1 MVPIYDAGKPPACMF
16 RISALSISHPPI
28 MRDSRLPRLSR
39 RDAIQLGLGA
49 GLGAALTPLGAL
61 GRLAAQ
67 GVPDALAG
75 VSGTRAGLQTGAQIL
90 REIPSSGEKI
100 PVIGI
105 GTARRYEAPTAEDK
119 PALLATVRRFSELGG
134 KLIDTAPGYGQA
146 EIVVGELVSQLG
158 IRDKLFLATKVSV
171 RGTDVAP
178 GIAQMEESF
187 RRFHTDRI
195 DLMQVWNLGGTELLL
210 PVLRE
215 MKAAKKIR
223 YIGVTTSNERQYPAL
238 EAIMANEPLDFIQ
251 VDYAVDNREAE
262 QRILPMA
269 KEKGIGVLINLPF
282 GRSRVFQNVLDKPV
296 PEWAKEFDAATWPQV
311 FLKYIISNPA
321 VTCVI
326 PGTAKVAY
334 ADDNVAAS
342 RGRLPDEAMRK
353 RIEAYIASKA

>member
-1 MVPIYDAGKPPACMF
+1 MLPADTPSPLRPPT
-16 RISALSISHPPI
+16 
-28 MRDSRLPRLSR
+28 MRDSRLSR
-39 RDAIQLGLGA
+39 RDVIQLGLGA
-49 GLGAALTPLGAL
+49 GLGAALTPFGTL
-61 GRLAAQ
+61 GRLMAQ
-67 GVPDALAG
+67 GAPDAVLA
-75 VSGTRAGLQTGAQIL
+75 VQAGAQIL
-90 REIPSSGEKI
+90 RAIPSSGEKI

-119 PALLATVRRFSELGG
+119 PALLDTVRRFSELGG

-146 EIVVGELVSQLG
+146 EVVVGELVSQLG

-171 RGTDVAP
+171 RGTGVAP

-195 DLMQVWNLGGTELLL
+195 DLMQIWNLGGTELLL

-238 EAIMANEPLDFIQ
+238 EALMAKEPLDFIQ
-251 VDYAVDNREAE
+251 VDYAVDNREAD
-262 QRILPMA
+262 QRILPLA
-269 KEKGIGVLINLPF
+269 KERGIGVLINLPF

-296 PEWAKEFDAATWPQV
+296 PDWAKEFDAATWPQV
-311 FLKYIISNPA
+311 FLKYIVSNPA

-334 ADDNVAAS
+334 ANDNVAAS